1 VKKSFEEPLK
11 AIKDKKPKF
20 EDEKYQGLGRAQAV
34 MKWSADLND
43 WQREKNQIIKE
54 YNKALENRNKSIM
67 AKKKPIEDAA
77 KNLSNAITN
86 YYQATKVFFCSP
98 KNNGTIF
105 KDAYEA
111 AISKLEFKPE
121 LTITKTTNENSIP
134 NWNNL
139 KKHYMRTAVS
149 LFLSE
154 ANVADKVNNR
164 FLMLSAPAATASK
177 KNLEDEVNWM
187 NLVNSMV
194 SNPVLQKE
202 TGVMV
207 KEWCEDTY
215 GKLSKDEIG
224 NRHRWKVGV
233 EGKILLSD
241 NSDKTLTFD
250 QNGMVH
256 TTENVT
262 FTKEVSDHLK
272 RVLASIGTNV
282 E

>member
-1 VKKSFEEPLK
+1 
-11 AIKDKKPKF
+11 
-20 EDEKYQGLGRAQAV
+20 
-34 MKWSADLND
+34 M
-43 WQREKNQIIKE
+43 
-54 YNKALENRNKSIM
+54 
-67 AKKKPIEDAA
+67 
-77 KNLSNAITN
+77 
-86 YYQATKVFFCSP
+86 FFCSP

-134 NWNNL
+134 DWNNL

-177 KNLEDEVNWM
+177 ENLEDEVNWM

-207 KEWCEDTY
+207 KEWFEDTY
-215 GKLSKDEIG
+215 GKLSKGEIG

>member
-1 VKKSFEEPLK
+1 
-11 AIKDKKPKF
+11 
-20 EDEKYQGLGRAQAV
+20 
-34 MKWSADLND
+34 
-43 WQREKNQIIKE
+43 
-54 YNKALENRNKSIM
+54 M

-77 KNLSNAITN
+77 RNLSYAIKL
-86 YYQATKVFFCSP
+86 YYKATKVFFCSP

-134 NWNNL
+134 DWNNL

-177 KNLEDEVNWM
+177 ENLEDEVNWM

-194 SNPVLQKE
+194 SNPVLPKA
-202 TGVMV
+202 TGDMV
-207 KEWCEDTY
+207 KEWFEDTY
-215 GKLSKDEIG
+215 GKLSKGEIG